1 MASANYD
8 CIVLGVGGMGSAA
21 CYHLARRKKRV
32 LGLEQFDI
40 PHEMGSSHGHS
51 RVIRK
56 AYFEDPR
63 YVPLLHRAFEL
74 WRELEAEAGGTLLH
88 LTGGINIGPPDHPCI
103 EGVRE
108 SVRLHNLAHAI
119 LDAAEI
125 RRRFPA
131 LRPVGNVVG
140 IHEMDA
146 GFLRPEQCVLAHVA
160 AARRHGAEIR
170 TGQRVSAVE
179 WTEKEVRVTT
189 ADGSLKA
196 ERLIVTAGA
205 WLGNVLPIG
214 LPLKVERQV
223 QLWFAAREPAIFEAG
238 RMPVFIYFSNDRSYY
253 GIPAFDG
260 RGVKICRHHGGAIV
274 TPDTVDRTVS
284 RADKDDVRAFVRTH
298 LAPLDGPSQDGLVC
312 LYTNTPD
319 ENFII
324 GASPA
329 SPRVIIAGAFSGH
342 GFKFASVV
350 GEIVADL
357 ATAGTTRHEIGMFS
371 PTRFS

>member
-8 CIVLGVGGMGSAA
+8 CVVLGVGGMGSAA

-32 LGLEQFDI
+32 LGLEQFEI
-40 PHEMGSSHGHS
+40 PHERGSSHGHS

-74 WRELEAEAGGTLLH
+74 WRELEAAAGETLLH
-88 LTGGINIGPPDHPCI
+88 LTGGINIGPLDHPCI
-103 EGVRE
+103 QGVQE
-108 SVRLHNLAHAI
+108 SVRLHNLTHAI
-119 LDAAEI
+119 LDASEI

-146 GFLRPEQCVLAHVA
+146 GFLRPERCVLAHVA
-160 AARRHGAEIR
+160 AAKRHGAEIR
-170 TGQRVSAVE
+170 TGQRVSAIE
-179 WTEKEVRVTT
+179 WTEKDVRVTT
-189 ADGSLKA
+189 ADGSVQA

-223 QLWFAAREPAIFEAG
+223 QLWFTAREPAIFEPG

-253 GIPAFDG
+253 GVPAFDG

-324 GASPA
+324 GASPS
-329 SPRVIIAGAFSGH
+329 SPRVIIAGGFSGH
-342 GFKFASVV
+342 GFKFASVM

-357 ATAGTTRHEIGMFS
+357 ATAGKTRHEIGMFA